1 MKIKLIL
8 AIGVVLAALLWF
20 LNDGKE
26 EKSKTTEDDCSGDR
40 FCSFEELTEVYEE
53 GEDWVIA
60 TSTEGNQQWL
70 VSAIHGGGIEET
82 TSSLAEAIARK
93 SYPYYAFK
101 GRLASDNF
109 RNLHITSTNFN
120 EPQALEMV
128 AKADH
133 HISIHGAGGDER
145 KTLIG
150 GRDKELMKVVERHLE
165 EKGFAVEQAPEHLD
179 GDHPDNYVNKTKTEK
194 GVQLEITRGQRKAF
208 YKNGDISYSS
218 RKDASNE
225 TEDFKTYVKAIKRAM
240 EEYKE

>member
-1 MKIKLIL
+1 MKIKLTLTI
-8 AIGVVLAALLWF
+8 AAVLAALLWF
-20 LNDGKE
+20 LNEGKE
-26 EKSKTTEDDCSGDR
+26 EKSQQTEDDCSGDR

-60 TSTEGNQQWL
+60 TSTKGNQKWL

-82 TSSLAEAIARK
+82 TSSLAEAIAGD

-120 EPQALEMV
+120 EPKALEMV

-133 HISIHGAGGDER
+133 HLSIHGAGGDER
-145 KTLIG
+145 TTLIG
-150 GRDKELMKVVERHLE
+150 GRDKELMKIVERHLE
-165 EKGFAVEQAPEHLD
+165 EKGFNVEVAPEHLD
-179 GDHPDNYVNKTKTEK
+179 GDDPDNYVNKTKTGK

-218 RKDASNE
+218 RKDPSNE
-225 TEDFKTYVKAIKRAM
+225 TGAFHAYVEAVQEALK
-240 EEYKE
+240 EYQE